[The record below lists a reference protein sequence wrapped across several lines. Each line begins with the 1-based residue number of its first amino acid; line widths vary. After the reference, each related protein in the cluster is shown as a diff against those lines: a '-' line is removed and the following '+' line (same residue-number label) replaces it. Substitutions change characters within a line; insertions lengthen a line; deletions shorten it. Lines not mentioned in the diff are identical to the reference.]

1 MKPDDRPSFDTI
13 IEVSEI
19 AWSASAAPV
28 VANRPGV
35 SVVGLSGEEG
45 NYEYAGANAGAATH
59 AVKRPSIT
67 AVDNA
72 YGTGTSAVP
81 GSVAETRID
90 DAVSEYVS
98 LGANGSILDTLQVQ
112 DQLTQ
117 EGRTAETAAA
127 IAAHSDHGALAS
139 ENGYG
144 KGLQQTKAAPNTV
157 ADDNGYGKG
166 IQQTKAAPNTVADDN
181 GYGKGI
187 QQTKAAPNTVADD
200 NGYGK
205 GIQQT
210 KAAPNT
216 VADDVFDEFDVV
228 QQSLTA
234 QVNQALNLPL
244 TKSGYHHVVSTP
256 QVVLSTTAEE
266 SGYVSAAVMN
276 TPPVPQDDNGSSDSS
291 LPTPPSEL
299 AETDPYGVGV
309 KSGVS
314 PAAAAPP
321 PTAPRGGQ
329 QEETGP
335 YGVGVKSGVSPAAA
349 APPPTASRAHLP
361 TVSPGVPLVPTVDN
375 AVDASTILSGVA
387 IGKQLTNGE
396 SMNSASLLSTA
407 EGGPEVGMYG
417 RLHME
422 QLLAAAKAD
431 ATPDAGHTALFES
444 ANPRNGLLKA
454 VAASTLLRESG
465 LEKSALRKVWG
476 RAKHDPSVPKD
487 SMNLAEFLLACKLVV
502 KAGGKFPSA
511 EDSLC

>member
-166 IQQTKAAPNTVADDN
+166 IQQTKAAPNTVADD
-181 GYGKGI
+181 
-187 QQTKAAPNTVADD
+187 
-200 NGYGK
+200 
-205 GIQQT
+205 
-210 KAAPNT
+210 
-216 VADDVFDEFDVV
+216 VFDEFDVV

-299 AETDPYGVGV
+299 AETD
-309 KSGVS
+309 
-314 PAAAAPP
+314 
-321 PTAPRGGQ
+321 
-329 QEETGP
+329 P

>member
-166 IQQTKAAPNTVADDN
+166 L
-181 GYGKGI
+181 
-187 QQTKAAPNTVADD
+187 
-200 NGYGK
+200 
-205 GIQQT
+205 QQT

-234 QVNQALNLPL
+234 QVNQAANLPL
-244 TKSGYHHVVSTP
+244 TKAQESGYHDVVSTP